1 MMTHH
6 MASQAEAGAATQS
19 LRRHTDGSA
28 FLTPSQLAA
37 RWAWHE
43 ESVRRAIRQRRLGS
57 VVVGRRRLV
66 PIEEIEQV
74 EREGFIAR
82 AA

>member
-1 MMTHH
+1 MKQLGVLQ
-6 MASQAEAGAATQS
+6 QAAAE
-19 LRRHTDGSA
+19 RRA
-28 FLTPSQLAA
+28 FYTPAHIAA
-37 RWAWHE
+37 RWSWHE
-43 ESVRRAIRQRRLGS
+43 ESVRRAIRQRRMGS

-66 PIEEIEQV
+66 PVEEIERV